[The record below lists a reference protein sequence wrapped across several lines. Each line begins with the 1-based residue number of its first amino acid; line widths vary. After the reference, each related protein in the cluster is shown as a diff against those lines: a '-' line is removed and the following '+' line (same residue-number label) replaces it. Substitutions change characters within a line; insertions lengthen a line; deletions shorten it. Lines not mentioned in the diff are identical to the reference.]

1 MDFTHSSVF
10 LGDPKIEYDT
20 GNKLIEVTQIMRLV
34 LRALI
39 IMANYSGYCAFKY
52 LNRNM

>member
-1 MDFTHSSVF
+1 MDYSHSSVF

-20 GNKLIEVTQIMRLV
+20 GNKFILVTQIMRLV

-39 IMANYSGYCAFKY
+39 IIVAIVR
-52 LNRNM
+52 LNI